1 MANLYLSQGSEDG
14 LRSVGART
22 GELGQWWR
30 RGARS
35 PPAKGG
41 DWPENGGKVLSEMGE
56 LGRRRKMENGKW
68 KRWHRKLA
76 LLLEIGRKIWGENG
90 GDTAAGERDFRE
102 GENVEGENVGGKTH
116 LALCFLAD
124 PKFGGK

>member
-1 MANLYLSQGSEDG
+1 L
-14 LRSVGART
+14 V
-22 GELGQWWR
+22 ELGR
-30 RGARS
+30 RWKMENGKAGTAAGNR
-35 PPAKGG
+35 PENLGG

-76 LLLEIGRKIWGENG
+76 LLLEIGRKIWGEKG
-90 GDTAAGERDFRE
+90 GETAAGERDFRE